1 MISQKKMKKAK
12 TSTKMKDNAGK
23 GTGNHIDR
31 SIYFLQGRVKLHE
44 YLNFLIYLPFDVLAD
59 SKKFQ
64 QLTKNAPKMQLS

>member
-31 SIYFLQGRVKLHE
+31 SIYFLQGSQ
-44 YLNFLIYLPFDVLAD
+44 YLNFLIHLPFDVLAD

>member
-31 SIYFLQGRVKLHE
+31 SIYFLHKLHE
-44 YLNFLIYLPFDVLAD
+44 YLNFLIHLPFYVLAD

>member
-31 SIYFLQGRVKLHE
+31 SIYFLKVLKLHE
-44 YLNFLIYLPFDVLAD
+44 YLNFLIHLPFDVLAD